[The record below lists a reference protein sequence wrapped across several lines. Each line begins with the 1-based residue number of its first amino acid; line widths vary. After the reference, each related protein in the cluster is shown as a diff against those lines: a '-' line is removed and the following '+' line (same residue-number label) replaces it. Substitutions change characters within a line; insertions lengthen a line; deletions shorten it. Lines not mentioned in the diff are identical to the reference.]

1 MTEEDFRRYIAAFN
15 ANDFAGFTCFYA
27 ENVVFELGGMK
38 RIDGRAGIEAFYREV
53 KAHIEEVVEPLDVL
67 VTPSRI
73 AMHCR
78 TTFKTFKDWPD
89 FEIWPTKA
97 GDSRMVET
105 IALYEVAGGQF
116 THIRAARF
124 KP

>member
-15 ANDFAGFTCFYA
+15 ANDFDGFTSFYA
-27 ENVVFELGGMK
+27 DNVVFELGGMK
-38 RIDGRAGIEAFYREV
+38 RIEGREGIRAFYREV
-53 KAHIEEVVEPLDVL
+53 GEHINETVDLLDVV
-67 VTPSRI
+67 VTPTRV

-78 TTFKTFKDWPD
+78 TTFETFADWPE
-89 FEIWPTKA
+89 FEIWSTMA
-97 GDSRMVET
+97 GDVRMVET
-105 IALYEVAGGQF
+105 IALYEVAGDRF